1 MSAILRIVSRREPLY
16 DLSGEE
22 GMGPKILL
30 VDDSE
35 ELVSAY
41 LAFLEGTTSYEVRTA
56 ASGHAALR
64 ILECWRPDII
74 A

>member
-1 MSAILRIVSRREPLY
+1 
-16 DLSGEE
+16 
-22 GMGPKILL
+22 MGPKILL

-35 ELVSAY
+35 ELLSAY